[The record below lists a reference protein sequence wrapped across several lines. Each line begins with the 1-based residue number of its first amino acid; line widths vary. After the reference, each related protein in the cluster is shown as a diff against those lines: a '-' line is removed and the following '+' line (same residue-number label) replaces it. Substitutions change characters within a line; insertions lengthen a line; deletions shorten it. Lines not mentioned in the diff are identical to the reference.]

1 MSQITI
7 QTDKKHRINKSFI
20 IAGKKVNFDE
30 YGMAEIPNRYAE
42 AILLAD
48 PTLIIVDEEDA
59 KEFAK
64 LKEERKNQP
73 QETPDIDIIDENKK
87 FKKEIK
93 KLEGEVEKLTK
104 ENDDLKHQIVDFE
117 SKLEETPV
125 ETEEETQEE
134 NAEDESKEEE
144 EGEVDLSKM
153 KKDELQAL
161 CGKLELEKEEWEELN
176 KADLV
181 KYIESKLEETNE

>member
-7 QTDKKHRINKSFI
+7 QTDKKHRINKSCI
-20 IAGKKVNFDE
+20 IAGKDVKFDE
-30 YGMAEIPNRYAE
+30 YGMAEVPSRYVE
-42 AILLAD
+42 SILLSD
-48 PTLIIVDEEDA
+48 PSLIIVDEEDA

-87 FKKEIK
+87 LKKEIK

-104 ENDDLKHQIVDFE
+104 EK
-117 SKLEETPV
+117 V
-125 ETEEETQEE
+125 ELTEEVNKLQDLLKTP
-134 NAEDESKEEE
+134 AESEDMNTEKEQVDNKDND

-161 CGKLELEKEEWEELN
+161 CEKLELEKEEWEGLN

-181 KYIESKLEETNE
+181 KYIESKLEVNNE

>member
-20 IAGKKVNFDE
+20 IAGKEVKFDE

-64 LKEERKNQP
+64 LKEERKNKP

-87 FKKEIK
+87 LKGKVS
-93 KLEGEVEKLTK
+93 KLEKEVEKLTK
-104 ENDDLKHQIVDFE
+104 ENDDLKHQIVDSE

-134 NAEDESKEEE
+134 ESKEEE